1 MKLFNRLFRRRK
13 AHEKEVVVPSAKQE
27 PKPDDDVLE
36 MLNVYEGYYFAYHF
50 VPNGWG
56 GYHPVN
62 LTFNHDEKGLHK
74 TITDRRGMFLD
85 FPGVE
90 DGRWRNSLS
99 HPFREQM
106 EFVFHTGRPSNE
118 NDLLNFYW
126 TVQPD
131 GRYYADEDGFGM
143 EDDKEIVLVTGMD
156 RQGCFTRPFRSRP

>member
-1 MKLFNRLFRRRK
+1 MKFFHQWFHRK
-13 AHEKEVVVPSAKQE
+13 DTHEKEAALPAAGQE
-27 PKPDDDVLE
+27 SKPDDDTLE
-36 MLNVYEGYYFAYHF
+36 TINVYEDYYFAYHF

-62 LTFNHDEKGLHK
+62 LTFNHDAKGIHRKLS
-74 TITDRRGMFLD
+74 DGRGVFLD
-85 FPGVE
+85 FPGVVE
-90 DGRWRNSLS
+90 GGWRNSLS

-143 EDDKEIVLVTGMD
+143 EDDEEIVLVAGMD
-156 RQGCFTRPFRSRP
+156 REGRFTGPFREKP